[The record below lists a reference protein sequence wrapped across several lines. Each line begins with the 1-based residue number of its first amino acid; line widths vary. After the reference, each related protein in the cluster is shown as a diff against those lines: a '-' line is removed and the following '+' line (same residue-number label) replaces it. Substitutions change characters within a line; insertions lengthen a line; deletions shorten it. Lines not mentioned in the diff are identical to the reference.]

1 MRGRTST
8 SVHVTKPPIH
18 FMRVTFSSAATHV
31 PTDYSA
37 LFDKER
43 PMPVD
48 VSLDSIR
55 YRVGE
60 TMGVGYDDGASEK
73 EHLAKSK
80 EIKFIFQY
88 RPV

>member
-1 MRGRTST
+1 M
-8 SVHVTKPPIH
+8 TKPPIH

-60 TMGVGYDDGASEK
+60 TMGVGYDDGASESS
-73 EHLAKSK
+73 LQKSILQSRK
-80 EIKFIFQY
+80 KLNLFSNIDLFERIW
-88 RPV
+88 

>member
-1 MRGRTST
+1 
-8 SVHVTKPPIH
+8 
-18 FMRVTFSSAATHV
+18 MRVTFSSAVTHV

-60 TMGVGYDDGASEK
+60 TMGVGYDDGASES
-73 EHLAKSK
+73 LQKSILQSRK
-80 EIKFIFQY
+80 KLNLFFNIDLFGEKSVLQPIFF
-88 RPV
+88 